1 MANSQCSIVEM
12 ASRLDDIRA
21 PPFQLGIQRAVCLSP
36 FAQVLRVLTRFM
48 QIGSDADA
56 TAFLR
61 ELDDGI
67 RGEYGTRD
75 IVDTV
80 EYKGT
85 LTSEFIM

>member
-1 MANSQCSIVEM
+1 
-12 ASRLDDIRA
+12 
-21 PPFQLGIQRAVCLSP
+21 
-36 FAQVLRVLTRFM
+36 M

-61 ELDDGI
+61 ELDDDLKEEHGV
-67 RGEYGTRD
+67 RD

-85 LTSEFIM
+85 LTSEFVL